1 MKRLYG
7 LLADQFMRLPVD
19 LISLLAR
26 ICVGAVFF
34 RSGLLKLDGWDAGK
48 TLMLFEYEYQLPLI
62 SPQIAAYMATA
73 AELVLPVLLF
83 AGFLTRFAAFGL
95 LIMTLVIQIF
105 VYPNAFDTH
114 GAWAVAFLFLM
125 KYGAGYVSLDYLLF
139 QDKPQASQ
147 KPQVQPG

>member
-1 MKRLYG
+1 MKKLYN
-7 LLADQFMRLPVD
+7 LLTDQFARIPHD

-34 RSGLLKLDGWDAGK
+34 RSGMLKLEGWDAGK
-48 TLMLFEYEYQLPLI
+48 TLMLFEYEYQLPVI
-62 SPQIAAYMATA
+62 SPQIAAYLATG
-73 AELVLPVLLF
+73 AELALPVLLF

-114 GAWAVAFLFLM
+114 GTWAVAFLYLM
-125 KYGAGYVSLDYLLF
+125 KYGAGHFSLDYLLF
-139 QDKPQASQ
+139 QDRSSVSQ
-147 KPQVQPG
+147 KTMHA